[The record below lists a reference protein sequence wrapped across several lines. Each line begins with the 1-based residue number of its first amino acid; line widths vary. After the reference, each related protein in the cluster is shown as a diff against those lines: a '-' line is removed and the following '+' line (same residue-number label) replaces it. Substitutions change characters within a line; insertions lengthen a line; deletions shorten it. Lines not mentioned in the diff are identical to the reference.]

1 MLMAPHF
8 VHCQIPICGPAATRK
23 PLIHFRHFSH
33 PFKRIVQNRLGFK
46 KNGTIGLLNHCYY
59 YSSSDQH
66 RIAMEKDE
74 EIPGDTYSENGPSL
88 PALLS
93 NLMINPLIYICI
105 VKL

>member
-1 MLMAPHF
+1 
-8 VHCQIPICGPAATRK
+8 
-23 PLIHFRHFSH
+23 
-33 PFKRIVQNRLGFK
+33 
-46 KNGTIGLLNHCYY
+46 
-59 YSSSDQH
+59 
-66 RIAMEKDE
+66 MEKDE